1 MRDLVALAEKR
12 EAACKAEI
20 SELLASRSTMY
31 EAKPT
36 RSRSPSPTAAE
47 PEPAAEEEH
56 DEDAE
61 ETVEAA
67 AAKIEEAERR
77 MDAAQVCNDYAL
89 LDPQLQLA
97 SQAAVTMPHR
107 FQPTL

>member
-20 SELLASRSTMY
+20 GELLASRSTMY

-36 RSRSPSPTAAE
+36 RSRSPSPAAAE

-77 MDAAQVCNDYAL
+77 MEAAQVRGGYAL
-89 LDPQLQLA
+89 LDPKLQSA
-97 SQAAVTMPHR
+97 PQAAVTMPDCLM
-107 FQPTL
+107 PAT